1 MFKQL
6 LFIILLFIILA
17 GKSNAQNYIIT
28 QPRLEIEGNQ
38 VLISYDIIAK
48 NVSDKFYIWIEVKK
62 SDGEKI
68 NATAL
73 SGDVG
78 ADIQA
83 GNNKK
88 IIWDPER
95 DSVFLNEDIFVNI
108 NAEKYIKS
116 FNKGS
121 MVLKSAIFPGWGQTK
136 ISQGK
141 PWWLLGAAVYGT
153 MAGGYLYHKKYHKSY
168 ESYKNE
174 EDPLIRADLLEQSE
188 KQLKISKSMIYS
200 ATAVWALNVVWVA
213 LIPDR
218 YQPLQHMKLSIKSSQ
233 DLYNKGVLLSLKF
246 DF

>member
-6 LFIILLFIILA
+6 LFIIPLFIILA

-28 QPRLEIEGNQ
+28 QPKLEIEGDR
-38 VLISYDIIAK
+38 VLIFYDIVAK
-48 NVSDKFYIWIEVKK
+48 NESDKFYIWIDVKK

-88 IIWDPER
+88 IIWDLEL

-136 ISQGK
+136 IYQGK

-233 DLYNKGVLLSLKF
+233 DLYNKGMLLSLKF